1 MQFLVEKAK
10 NGRKVAGICFKDEHS
25 KKVFKSVSELVEFV
39 KKSGVSNSVI
49 QETTKELVNAE
60 LQRNNSEKDDS
71 NQNNKYSIYYK
82 SIKLICLQRE
92 EEPLIK

>member
-1 MQFLVEKAK
+1 
-10 NGRKVAGICFKDEHS
+10 
-25 KKVFKSVSELVEFV
+25 VFKSVSELVEFV

-71 NQNNKYSIYYK
+71 KINS
-82 SIKLICLQRE
+82 
-92 EEPLIK
+92 EPE